1 MNAIA
6 RTVGASLSA
15 ALVAVLLS
23 RHGDGRNFP
32 PESSFTVIFALG
44 AVSALIAMVLIA
56 ASHPRLRRIETVE
69 ELSESRA
76 MNHEWG

>member
-6 RTVGASLSA
+6 RSIGSSVAA

-23 RHGDGRNFP
+23 RGHSDYP
-32 PESSFTVIFALG
+32 QESSFTVIFALG
-44 AVSALIAMVLIA
+44 AATGIVAIGLIAV
-56 ASHPRLRRIETVE
+56 SRPGLRPIRSIED
-69 ELSESRA
+69 LAKSRA